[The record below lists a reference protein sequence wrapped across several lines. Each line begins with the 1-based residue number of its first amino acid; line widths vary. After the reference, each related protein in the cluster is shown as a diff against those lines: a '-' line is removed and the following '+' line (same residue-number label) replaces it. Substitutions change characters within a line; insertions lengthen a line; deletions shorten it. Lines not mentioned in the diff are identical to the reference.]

1 MAETTSI
8 EWTDATWNPILARR
22 GATGKTGWHCT
33 HVSEGCRNCHAE
45 SINKRLGTQ
54 LEYKGGHEKNID
66 IYLDE
71 KALLAPLRWKRPK
84 MVFVCSMT
92 DAFADFVHDEWLD
105 KMFAVAALCPQHTF
119 QWLTKR
125 PARARDYLSGFN
137 CDGARRLNI
146 AAAGRLM
153 EDGDN
158 ACDYVSNAPWPLP
171 NVWFGVSAEDQKSAD
186 ERIPV
191 LLDTPA
197 AVRWLSA
204 EPLLGGMDL
213 DKPFRS
219 ALEQHRGF
227 AGTYHPLDGTWFPAI
242 GNVDEEHRN
251 RQEGLP
257 RLDWIVTGGES
268 GSKARPAHP
277 DWFRQIRDQC
287 AAAKVPYL
295 HKQNGSWT
303 SVYDRDRDDPDW
315 RRCAEIEQSRPGQW
329 FNLAGG
335 QGFHGE
341 RVLRMVRTTKKAG
354 GRALDLVEHNGFP
367 K

>member
-1 MAETTSI
+1 MSETTSI
-8 EWTDATWNPILARR
+8 EWTDATWNPIRARR

-33 HVSEGCRNCHAE
+33 HVSEGCRNCYAE

-125 PARARDYLSGFN
+125 PARARDYLNARNGMGNASICKAINQIPANLGN
-137 CDGARRLNI
+137 RHGALE
-146 AAAGRLM
+146 M
-153 EDGDN
+153 
-158 ACDYVSNAPWPLP
+158 PLP
-171 NVWFGVSAEDQKSAD
+171 NVWLGVSAEDQKTAD

-204 EPLLGGMDL
+204 EPLIGEIDL
-213 DKPFRS
+213 HCLPWPKSRVTPVDDLS
-219 ALEQHRGF
+219 YGID
-227 AGTYHPLDGTWFPAI
+227 PLRYTKAHLNW
-242 GNVDEEHRN
+242 V
-251 RQEGLP
+251 
-257 RLDWIVTGGES
+257 VTGGES
-268 GSKARPAHP
+268 GAKARPAHP

-295 HKQNGSWT
+295 HKQNGCWT

-315 RRCAEIEQSRPGQW
+315 RRCAEIKQSRPGQW
-329 FNLAGG
+329 LNLAGG